1 MAVEILGVG
10 ATLLGLFAGFGL
22 LIGLLFGFFGMGG
35 SFLVTPA
42 LLVMGYETDVA
53 VASGLAFVFGTSVIA
68 TLKHRDLGQVDYKLG
83 VLMIAGTTAGIE
95 VGKIGLEYL
104 QHVGL
109 ADTVVSVAY
118 VLLLG
123 GIGVFVTR
131 EALKSSSGGGLE
143 HDVDEDA
150 DLEDADVPDIAQ
162 KIQSYRVPPMIS
174 IRGGF
179 TVSLWMV
186 LTVAF
191 ATGLLS
197 GFLGVGGG
205 FIRMPALFYLIGV
218 PVPVAVGTDLF
229 EIVFSGGIGSFLYA
243 MDGGVNLGI
252 VVPLLAGSAL
262 GARVGSAATS
272 IVDEDEIKVYFGVML
287 LGGSVAVAVREIGTV
302 YGIDELRIVS
312 MVLILGS
319 ALLVC
324 GGLSSSHSRAA
335 RDVGPSRRSIRDSR
349 SVDARRRSA
358 TRGRLTRGDDPRP

>member
-1 MAVEILGVG
+1 MEVFGVS
-10 ATLLGLFAGFGL
+10 ATLLATFTGFGL
-22 LIGLLFGFFGMGG
+22 LIGILFGFFGMGG

-42 LLVMGYETDVA
+42 LLVMGYEPNVA
-53 VASGLAFVFGTSVIA
+53 VGSGLAFVFGTSVIA

-104 QHVGL
+104 QHIGL
-109 ADTVVSVAY
+109 AGSVVSVAY

-123 GIGVFVTR
+123 GIGAFVTR
-131 EALKSSSGGGLE
+131 ESLKGSDDDGGLE

-150 DLEDADVPDIAQ
+150 DIDDADIPDIAQ
-162 KIQSYRVPPMIS
+162 KIQSYRIPPMMS
-174 IRGGF
+174 LRGGF
-179 TVSLWMV
+179 EVSLWMI
-186 LTVAF
+186 LLVAF

-243 MDGGVNLGI
+243 QSGAVDLSI

-262 GARVGSAATS
+262 GARLGAAATS
-272 IVDEDEIKVYFGVML
+272 LVEEEDIKVYFGVML
-287 LGGSVAVAVREIGTV
+287 LLGAVAVAIREVGNAIQMPVLDTV
-302 YGIDELRIVS
+302 SLVI
-312 MVLILGS
+312 ILGA
-319 ALLVC
+319 ALLVS
-324 GGLSSSHSRAA
+324 GAVSYSAVRELRDEAA
-335 RDVGPSRRSIRDSR
+335 DRPVAT
-349 SVDARRRSA
+349 DA
-358 TRGRLTRGDDPRP
+358 

>member
-1 MAVEILGVG
+1 MSLALVVM
-10 ATLLGLFAGFGL
+10 FVGFGL
-22 LIGLLFGFFGMGG
+22 LIGILFGFFGMGG

-42 LLVMGYETDVA
+42 LLVMGYDANVA
-53 VASGLAFVFGTSVIA
+53 VGSGLAFVFGTSVIA

-95 VGKIGLEYL
+95 VGKIGLEFL
-104 QHVGL
+104 QHIGL
-109 ADTVVSVAY
+109 AGSVVSVAY

-123 GIGVFVTR
+123 GIGVFVTY
-131 EALKSSSGGGLE
+131 EALKGGGGGLE

-150 DLEDADVPDIAQ
+150 DVDEAEIPEIAQ

-186 LTVAF
+186 LAVAF

-243 MDGGVNLGI
+243 QSGAVDLSI
-252 VVPLLAGSAL
+252 VAPLLAGSAL
-262 GARVGSAATS
+262 GARVGAAATDL
-272 IVDEDEIKVYFGVML
+272 VDEDDIKVYFGIML
-287 LGGSVAVAVREIGTV
+287 LLGSIAVAVREVGGLLDMPVLDTV
-302 YGIDELRIVS
+302 SLAI
-312 MVLILGS
+312 ILGA
-319 ALLVC
+319 ALLVS
-324 GGLSSSHSRAA
+324 GAVVYSGVTMLRDEAQTVSSVA
-335 RDVGPSRRSIRDSR
+335 D
-349 SVDARRRSA
+349 
-358 TRGRLTRGDDPRP
+358 